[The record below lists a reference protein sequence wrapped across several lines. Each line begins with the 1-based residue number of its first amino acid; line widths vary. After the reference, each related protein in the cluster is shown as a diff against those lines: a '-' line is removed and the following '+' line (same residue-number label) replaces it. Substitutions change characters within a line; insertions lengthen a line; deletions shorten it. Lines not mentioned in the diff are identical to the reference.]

1 MKKLFSL
8 VFFLSVFIYGFSQDP
23 MLASAKLDKLI
34 KGKDSKVKIGF
45 SPAEVKSA
53 IGNPDAVQGGFP
65 DTNDLYFDDKMAG
78 QLNYSTWFYFLK
90 PVQLVIGEL
99 YLVNNHPTT
108 KEVYNSYLNSEQVF
122 FYDRNIVSKE
132 FGDKNRNSKDDR
144 ITTEKLVK
152 ESTKYVPFD
161 DKVTKTSIPIYCV
174 VFDKGTLVVAGT
186 KAYFKK

>member
-8 VFFLSVFIYGFSQDP
+8 VFFLSVFINAFSQDP
-23 MLASAKLDKLI
+23 MLASARLDILKTE
-34 KGKDSKVKIGF
+34 KDSKVKIGF

-53 IGNPDAVQGGFP
+53 IGNPNAVQSGFP
-65 DTNDLYFDDKMAG
+65 DTNNVYFDDKMVG

-108 KEVYNSYLNSEQVF
+108 KEVYNSYLNSDEVF
-122 FYDRNIVSKE
+122 YYDGNIVNKE
-132 FGDKNRNSKDDR
+132 FGDKYQNSKDDK
-144 ITTEKLVK
+144 ITSEKLVK

-161 DKVTKTSIPIYCV
+161 GKATKTLIPIYCV
-174 VFDKGTLVVAGT
+174 LFDKGTLVVAGT

>member
-8 VFFLSVFIYGFSQDP
+8 VFFLSVFINAFSQDT
-23 MLASAKLDKLI
+23 MLASIRLDILKTE
-34 KGKDSKVKIGF
+34 KDSKVKIGF

-53 IGNPDAVQGGFP
+53 IGNPNAVQGGFP
-65 DTNDLYFDDKMAG
+65 DTNNMYFDDKMAG

-90 PVQLVIGEL
+90 PVHLIIGEL

-108 KEVYNSYLNSEQVF
+108 KEAYNSYLNSDEVF
-122 FYDRNIVSKE
+122 YYDGNLVTKE
-132 FGDKNRNSKDDR
+132 FVDKYKDEK
-144 ITTEKLVK
+144 ITSEKLVK
-152 ESTKYVPFD
+152 ESTKFVPFD
-161 DKVTKTSIPIYCV
+161 LQATKTLIPIYCV